1 MILLKE
7 IFERSFDFAKSSGN
21 KKEKIKI
28 VEGLKS
34 EEHNH
39 KRTRSAIKF
48 YMHSLKEGKVNK
60 NYKIVEV
67 KGEEKVVRRFYE
79 LGIFS
84 GQKIIILNK
93 SPLKKVF
100 LVEIRGYVLSIKSLL
115 LGEVMVV

>member
-1 MILLKE
+1 M
-7 IFERSFDFAKSSGN
+7 
-21 KKEKIKI
+21 
-28 VEGLKS
+28 EGLKS

-100 LVEIRGYVLSIKSLL
+100 LVEIRGYVLSIKSSL
-115 LGEVMVV
+115 LGSVMVA